1 MWHIDNIL
9 PRHLR
14 AHGMELAEDEDFV
27 ILLHEHEWIAR
38 YGHSG
43 SFAGMVA
50 DARAHLAERHGIRFD
65 YTGRVLEAAEA

>member
-14 AHGMELAEDEDFV
+14 AHGMELAEDEDSV
-27 ILLHEHEWIAR
+27 ILLHDHEWLSR
-38 YGHSG
+38 YGKHTPYWWLIR
-43 SFAGMVA
+43 
-50 DARAHLAERHGIRFD
+50 DAKNHLEQEHGIRFD